1 MRGADSK
8 QEAMFSYLS
17 PEERV
22 PAKHSLWPNRAMIA
36 DALAQID
43 RWFEQLYSQRGGPP
57 SASERLTLALLL

>member
-1 MRGADSK
+1 
-8 QEAMFSYLS
+8 MFSYLS

-22 PAKHSLWPNRAMIA
+22 PAKHSLRPNRAMIA